1 MGERVGGKKKCPLHF
16 ILKRVKVSF
25 LKVYKRN
32 KKGETEK
39 NQKITF
45 L

>member
-1 MGERVGGKKKCPLHF
+1 MGEREGGKKKCPLHST
-16 ILKRVKVSF
+16 LKRVKVFFF
-25 LKVYKRN
+25 LKKRDEKG
-32 KKGETEK
+32 KKDK